1 MPTHTMRTIFFYLS
15 FLFLGACNQPENNQQ
30 LHTKSKP
37 SNMDNRLVGIW
48 NSDQNDVLTKNS
60 IGKVS
65 MTFTEDGQ
73 LIYDIDAGDKLQRMN
88 LVYRVSGDTI
98 ISDQPSHPQEQR
110 TKFKIETAKKRCLSV
125 RRNRVQV
132 YLINHRPS
140 QL

>member
-1 MPTHTMRTIFFYLS
+1 
-15 FLFLGACNQPENNQQ
+15 
-30 LHTKSKP
+30 
-37 SNMDNRLVGIW
+37 MDNVLVGIW
-48 NSDQNDVLTKNS
+48 NSDQSDELTKNS

-110 TKFKIETAKKRCLSV
+110 TKFKIENNKMTLVLDGEKTMFIRSTK
-125 RRNRVQV
+125 
-132 YLINHRPS
+132 
-140 QL
+140 

>member
-1 MPTHTMRTIFFYLS
+1 
-15 FLFLGACNQPENNQQ
+15 
-30 LHTKSKP
+30 
-37 SNMDNRLVGIW
+37 MDNGLVGIW
-48 NSDQNDVLTKNS
+48 NSDKNDELTKNS

-110 TKFKIETAKKRCLSV
+110 TKFKIENNKLTLELDGEKTMFIRSMK
-125 RRNRVQV
+125 
-132 YLINHRPS
+132 
-140 QL
+140 